1 MARNRNPKLDS
12 AAVRIGT
19 ALGRAD
25 RSARGLAKHA
35 RVSADELRV
44 DLLELTKAADRLA
57 QDLRKASKR
66 LKEVLR

>member
-1 MARNRNPKLDS
+1 MARNRDEKLKS
-12 AAVRIGT
+12 AAVKIGT

-25 RSARGLAKHA
+25 RSARGIAKNV
-35 RVSADELRV
+35 RVSANELSE

-66 LKEVLR
+66 LREVLR